1 MRERRNAFRDRVFA
15 VPPTTRR
22 SPSPLFTRR
31 KHRMNV
37 ITNLLAGVFHFLGWL
52 V

>member
-1 MRERRNAFRDRVFA
+1 MRSTGCR
-15 VPPTTRR
+15 PSPR
-22 SPSPLFTRR
+22 SPTPMYLYEE
-31 KHRMNV
+31 KHPMNV

>member
-1 MRERRNAFRDRVFA
+1 MRVRRAADRHRA
-15 VPPTTRR
+15 VP
-22 SPSPLFTRR
+22 LMYLYEE
-31 KHRMNV
+31 KHHMNV

>member
-1 MRERRNAFRDRVFA
+1 MRCAFEGLQTVTA
-15 VPPTTRR
+15 HVP
-22 SPSPLFTRR
+22 LMYLYEE
-31 KHRMNV
+31 KHPMNV